1 MRRVDEGRADTR
13 SSTHGLH
20 TPDGQRTDP
29 PVLAEAAVP
38 AAAAQDGAFL
48 AVSEALSGADAAAR
62 ATGTGAQGAAPIPSL
77 NDCSATS
84 FASSAANPLHA
95 SASNGVDLPPGSARS
110 GPSGLHAATPS
121 LRQQARE
128 VVERASATTVACLFA
143 AAAPAAAASSR
154 CSSATDNR
162 DPFAPV
168 QARSTVL
175 DPSVVASSAGAS
187 ASASSRLSTAADAN
201 AGTNNSQ
208 HSTALFGSG
217 STPFGIWPDGSDGH
231 ATGYAPPALLASP
244 GGSAASAAM
253 LAAAPAQLPMKATP
267 GIINVSAAQPPDE
280 FPEAPE
286 RPSSSQDHHVFGARD
301 ANLPSGGDASDA
313 SHACSHAPHAS
324 LPTGVATNQPNLV
337 LFSPSPPSGG
347 NASNA
352 SHVHPPPTPCASPPS
367 GSDAFASGPS
377 AFVFSVGNAPPS
389 GSAAPAANN
398 GAPSGGRSQG
408 FADGGVS
415 LANVPPSGGGPSTS
429 ANNCAPLSG
438 IPSQAPPLGRQ
449 PGCAPPLASPSGV
462 SLAGTSVP
470 AANIDLNALISAVVQ
485 STVTAMA
492 PSARPA
498 EDKMP
503 KDCRLIRNP
512 NHAFAWATT
521 TLSVPSL
528 AAFQDTCLAASDL
541 VRLCPATHSAQERAT
556 AAAGAGS
563 LLRCFT
569 RLDGDP
575 GGQVSPLEFAE
586 AYKVML
592 TLLVA
597 AVAAIPSE
605 DDATRAA
612 SGLLWDALG
621 HTLRVADNQVSG
633 ALIGV
638 RRAHQLV
645 TQQYTSA
652 PATPVPMFESLAHAM
667 IPADVFGSSDEDY
680 RQYLIRKF
688 DFTTAASMPSVVLG
702 HAMSIARHRHR
713 VDTPAYAGEV
723 KNLFGAW
730 VKHYSKGQSLNAHLL
745 PLRTLL
751 DRLEFAS
758 SSLTNWEAQLRH
770 MERPGCSMASLIE
783 SFAVPVAAPAPVR
796 PLRRALQVSAIQA
809 ADESSSS
816 NDVASLAGEVSRR
829 VISHF
834 NSNPVIQQ
842 PVVQQPAVQQP
853 AVQQPAVQQP
863 AAQQPAAQ
871 QLVAHQPAVQQL
883 PVQVHNVQ
891 PQGGLHPTMAGNF
904 APAAANVA
912 PPPMQGPTL
921 MPKPDPPLAVLPS
934 RMDAAWVASY
944 GCADLGPPPN
954 APINERPWLSVG
966 MICGDCDVNIPL
978 PESFKDV
985 PHVGGDSCAFCAF
998 VAFNQGWGKINWY
1011 VMPADQAGVA
1021 PKPQGRQNQYVHQ
1034 THKCRMG
1041 LAVIHRVVRLHRDAG
1056 KDKAYLFQPAQIPDR
1071 GFPRT
1076 RPPQP

>member
-1 MRRVDEGRADTR
+1 MCTLRDRSVLRDIGLGESQAGRPAGVQTVVFLGATERVNSQFFMRRVDEGRADTR

-29 PVLAEAAVP
+29 PVLAEAVVP
-38 AAAAQDGAFL
+38 AVATQDGAFP

-62 ATGTGAQGAAPIPSL
+62 ATGVGVPGAAPLPSL
-77 NDCSATS
+77 IDGSATT
-84 FASSAANPLHA
+84 FPPNAANPLHA
-95 SASNGVDLPPGSARS
+95 SASNDVDSLPGSMRS
-110 GPSGLHAATPS
+110 GSAGLHAATPS
-121 LRQQARE
+121 LRQTARE
-128 VVERASATTVACLFA
+128 VIERASVTTVACTLA

-154 CSSATDNR
+154 CSSVPDGR
-162 DPFAPV
+162 DQSAPV
-168 QARSTVL
+168 QVKS
-175 DPSVVASSAGAS
+175 SVPGSLVAASSIGAP
-187 ASASSRLSTAADAN
+187 ASASSSLSAQADAV
-201 AGTNNSQ
+201 AATNNSQ
-208 HSTALFGSG
+208 HSTALFDFG
-217 STPFGIWPDGSDGH
+217 STPFGVWPDGSDGH
-231 ATGYAPPALLASP
+231 ATGYAPPVLFASP
-244 GGSAASAAM
+244 DGSAASAAM
-253 LAAAPAQLPMKATP
+253 LAAAPAQLPMRAAP
-267 GIINVSAAQPPDE
+267 GVINVSVAQPPDE
-280 FPEAPE
+280 LPENSE
-286 RPSSSQDHHVFGARD
+286 RPSSSQVHHVSGALD
-301 ANLPSGGDASDA
+301 ANLPSGGNASDI
-313 SHACSHAPHAS
+313 SHMYRTHAPHAS
-324 LPTGVATNQPNLV
+324 LQSGVAPNPPNLV
-337 LFSPSPPSGG
+337 PFSPLPPSGRSALAASHAHAPHASPPSGG
-347 NASNA
+347 
-352 SHVHPPPTPCASPPS
+352 
-367 GSDAFASGPS
+367 DAPVSGPS

-389 GSAAPAANN
+389 GSAVSAANN
-398 GAPSGGRSQG
+398 GAPS
-408 FADGGVS
+408 
-415 LANVPPSGGGPSTS
+415 PP
-429 ANNCAPLSG
+429 G
-438 IPSQAPPLGRQ
+438 ITFQAPPLGRQ
-449 PGCAPPLASPSGV
+449 PGGAPPPTFLPGTSS
-462 SLAGTSVP
+462 AGTFVP
-470 AANIDLNALISAVVQ
+470 AANVDLNALISAVVQ
-485 STVTAMA
+485 SAVTAMA

-498 EDKMP
+498 DDKMP

-512 NHAFAWATT
+512 NHAFTWATT

-528 AAFQDTCLAASDL
+528 AAFQDTCLSASDL

-556 AAAGAGS
+556 LAAGAGS

-597 AVAAIPSE
+597 AVAAIPNE
-605 DDATRAA
+605 GDATRAA

-621 HTLRVADNQVSG
+621 HTLRVADNQVYG

-645 TQQYTSA
+645 TQQHTSA

-730 VKHYSKGQSLNAHLL
+730 VKHYSKGQSLNVHLL

-758 SSLTNWEAQLRH
+758 SSLSNWEAQLRH

-783 SFAVPVAAPAPVR
+783 SFAAPAAAPAPIR
-796 PLRRALQVSAIQA
+796 PPRRALQVSAVQV
-809 ADESSSS
+809 ADESSGN

-834 NSNPVIQQ
+834 NANPLVQQPAIQQPAVRQ
-842 PVVQQPAVQQP
+842 PVVQQPAIQQP
-853 AVQQPAVQQP
+853 AVQQPV
-863 AAQQPAAQ
+863 
-871 QLVAHQPAVQQL
+871 VQQL

-891 PQGGLHPTMAGNF
+891 PHGGLHPTMAGNF
-904 APAAANVA
+904 APAAANAVPA
-912 PPPMQGPTL
+912 PMKGPTL
-921 MPKPDPPLAVLPS
+921 MPKPDPALAVLPS
-934 RMDAAWVASY
+934 RMDASWVAAY

-954 APINERPWLSVG
+954 APIHERPWLSVG
-966 MICGDCDVNIPL
+966 MVCGDCDVNIAL

-998 VAFNQGWGKINWY
+998 AAFNQGWGKINWY

-1056 KDKAYLFQPAQIPDR
+1056 QDKAYLFTPAQVPDR
-1071 GFPRT
+1071 GFSRT